1 MTDERMIKFHKDAAL
16 NQQMKTLLSKLNI
29 GFDEVTVLGGGAHI
43 SVRCESR
50 NTADKW
56 VLALAAIFK
65 GSKVIV
71 AKAIWNAA
79 INKGVQLN
87 PTRRNG
93 FYISASA

>member
-1 MTDERMIKFHKDAAL
+1 MTDERMIKFHKDAAA
-16 NQQMKTLLSKLNI
+16 NKQMEVLLSKLNI
-29 GFDEVTVLGGGAHI
+29 GFDKLTVLGGGVHI
-43 SVRCESR
+43 IVRCESR

-56 VLALAAIFK
+56 AFALAAIFK

-71 AKAIWNAA
+71 ANATRNAA